1 MSPIGSLFRIALVSY
16 FAFVLFRAVKKL
28 KSRDVGTMFS
38 IKDEETV
45 QVSDSYSVLLVRV
58 GTKDPLLLPFVWTFL
73 QSLYLLSS
81 SRTRFCL
88 HVT

>member
-1 MSPIGSLFRIALVSY
+1 MSPIGSLLRIALVSY

-45 QVSDSYSVLLVRV
+45 QVSDNYSVLLVRV
-58 GTKDPLLLPFVWTFL
+58 GTLFSATD
-73 QSLYLLSS
+73 
-81 SRTRFCL
+81 
-88 HVT
+88 